1 MKITL
6 RTKYSIAYKS
16 PDHIMPIGTRYDQS
30 RNWRFNINLYR
41 LFPENYL
48 VKLMDLG
55 CSGGTFVKD
64 VIDDGH
70 FAIGLEGSDW
80 SKKFK
85 RAAWAYVPD
94 SLFTCDITKKFEV
107 FENNKK
113 VLFDVITA
121 WEVMEHIKADDLPKL
136 LINVKNHVRPSGLFI
151 VSVTSMPHTV
161 NGVNLHQ
168 TIQSK
173 KWWINMFKKNGFT
186 HLQEHHDYFD
196 GQFVR
201 GGQVEKLGEEKQ
213 FVLVLSPNTARA
225 PKIPQKPLVEK
236 LYDKYWH
243 LSKAHKL
250 LKILTT

>member
-1 MKITL
+1 MKIKL
-6 RTKYSIAYKS
+6 KTKYPLAYKS
-16 PDHIMPIGTRYDQS
+16 ADHIMPIGTRYDQS
-30 RNWRFNINLYR
+30 KNWRFNANLYR
-41 LFPENYL
+41 FFPDNYL

-55 CSGGTFVKD
+55 CSGGTLVKE

-85 RAAWAYVPD
+85 RAAWAYIPD

-107 FENNKK
+107 FDYKR

-121 WEVMEHIKADDLPKL
+121 WEVMEHIKESDLPKL
-136 LINVKNHVRPSGLFI
+136 LVNVKNHIQPSGLFI
-151 VSVTSMPHTV
+151 VSVTSMPHIV
-161 NGVNLHQ
+161 NGINLHQ

-186 HLQEHHDYFD
+186 ALQGHHDYFN

-201 GGQVEKLGEEKQ
+201 GGKVEKLGEDKQ
-213 FVLVLSPNTARA
+213 FVLVLSPNYSRA
-225 PKIPQKPLVEK
+225 PKIPKKSFLEK

-243 LSKAHKL
+243 LSKIHKL
-250 LKILTT
+250 LKILTI